1 MTEKS
6 QKLEEEM
13 AQVTTDYVR
22 LQELSEEKE
31 KIDAELEEKLER
43 YIELQELVESFQS

>member
-1 MTEKS
+1 
-6 QKLEEEM
+6 M

>member
-1 MTEKS
+1 
-6 QKLEEEM
+6 M

-22 LQELSEEKE
+22 LQELSEEKQ

-43 YIELQELVESFQS
+43 YIELQELVESFQ

>member
-1 MTEKS
+1 
-6 QKLEEEM
+6 M

-43 YIELQELVESFQS
+43 YIELQELVESFQN